1 MPFGPPRH
9 RPPWWPATESWPPE
23 HRWRGHYGFAAPL
36 GCLFVATFALMMLGL
51 VTLGAF
57 ALAVVLGSG
66 APSMG
71 GRLAVGA
78 ALAAVLLV
86 ALVSGR
92 GMARIARPL
101 NALSDAAGRV
111 ASGDYSARVEEPTR
125 GPASVRALV
134 RSFNVMAARLEVSH
148 EQRRSLLA
156 DVSHELRQP
165 LAILR
170 GELEAIQDG
179 VHAPDEARLRLLLQ
193 ETAVLT
199 RLVDDLRT
207 LALSEAGTLPLH
219 REPTDLGVLIGETV
233 AGLASNATS
242 AGVTLET
249 RIALGL
255 PLLDVDPVRI
265 REVLANL
272 LENALRYTPRGGRVD
287 VEAASEGAWVRVSV
301 RDTGPGIDPELLPR
315 VFERFA
321 KSDTSK
327 GFGLGLAIARHL
339 ALAHGGTLEAA
350 SVPGGGTGGGT
361 TMTLRLPLEAS
372 PAI

>member
-1 MPFGPPRH
+1 MPVGPPRH
-9 RPPWWPATESWPPE
+9 RPPWWPANESWPPE
-23 HRWRGHYGFAAPL
+23 RAWGRHYGFVAPL
-36 GCLFVATFALMMLGL
+36 GCLFVATFVLTMLG
-51 VTLGAF
+51 VITLGAF
-57 ALAVVLGSG
+57 VLSSMFGGPAAPARPHWVIGIVVAAVVFI
-66 APSMG
+66 
-71 GRLAVGA
+71 
-78 ALAAVLLV
+78 V
-86 ALVSGR
+86 AFSGR
-92 GMARIARPL
+92 GMTRIARPL
-101 NALSDAAGRV
+101 NALSEAAGRV
-111 ASGDYSARVEEPTR
+111 AGGDYSARVAEPSR
-125 GPASVRALV
+125 GPGAVRALV
-134 RSFNVMAARLEVSH
+134 RAFNVMASRLEVSH

-193 ETAVLT
+193 ETAILT

-233 AGLASNATS
+233 AGLASNAMS
-242 AGVTLET
+242 AGVTLAT
-249 RIALGL
+249 SIAPGL

-272 LENALRYTPRGGRVD
+272 LENALRYTPRGGRIDVD
-287 VEAASEGAWVRVSV
+287 AVIDGPWVRVAVHDS
-301 RDTGPGIDPELLPR
+301 GPGIDPDLLPR

-350 SVPGGGTGGGT
+350 SAPGEGT
-361 TMTLRLPLEAS
+361 TMTLRLPLDPVEVAR
-372 PAI
+372 AI